1 VVVSVERRQLCG
13 VSSAKEKREEKTIGE
28 EEKKE
33 AAQFSNLGI
42 FVV

>member
-1 VVVSVERRQLCG
+1 VWSVECKGKMRR
-13 VSSAKEKREEKTIGE
+13 KTIGE